1 MTTNDANSAVQ
12 RYMETLQR
20 GYEVLTEAGN
30 QASARGV
37 KVGRRFLDDLATG
50 PAEAAD
56 LARRIDGK
64 PEQAAMAQAS
74 IMAATLTAQ
83 ARALTFT
90 QLLADESEATREDSK
105 EVVEQITTVM
115 RECTEAGA
123 ALMQAWTSM
132 SPMAEMIQQSMF
144 AWNKPK

>member
-50 PAEAAD
+50 HAEAAD